1 MYGSV
6 AHNRLKPGKRAEFMK
21 MMEQHMTG
29 TPAGGAHLLIFMPE
43 SAPDDLWIAVAFE
56 SREAYQAN
64 SDSPEMQE
72 RYSQMQEFMAGP
84 PEWHDGEVVAPW
96 A

>member
-1 MYGSV
+1 
-6 AHNRLKPGKRAEFMK
+6 
-21 MMEQHMTG
+21 MTG
-29 TPAGGAHLLIFMPE
+29 VPAGGAHLLVFTPE

-72 RYSQMQEFMAGP
+72 RYNQMQEYMAEP